1 MPCDLCFN
9 QICFLLNNDQFPGT
23 MEDWLGGLLNLPQHG
38 WYFNHLRLF
47 MGSFEGWCHSKHA
60 MFSFCSN
67 RLSVKLPQK
76 NAVLVYCSTQIS
88 KRFCMIPSTPGCRY
102 IFGIRHPGI
111 DFHLSLLLSGGECQD
126 MIDISILDVVFIQD
140 FLQLQPQGD
149 MIQFWYAHIVEMGGK
164 KHQLTN

>member
-1 MPCDLCFN
+1 MTSFLVQWRIDWGASLICLNMADTSTIFDCSWEVSKADAIQNMPCFRFVLIDFRLNCHKKMLFLC
-9 QICFLLNNDQFPGT
+9 T
-23 MEDWLGGLLNLPQHG
+23 ARHK
-38 WYFNHLRLF
+38 
-47 MGSFEGWCHSKHA
+47 S
-60 MFSFCSN
+60 
-67 RLSVKLPQK
+67 LSVSVWSPFQ
-76 NAVLVYCSTQIS
+76 Y
-88 KRFCMIPSTPGCRY
+88 PSTPGCRY